1 MKILL
6 GLRVILLII
15 LFTIVFLVTN
25 ETITFAYWYSDV
37 FILFTCFLAL
47 ITCFKYDAIKYI
59 FEKVKKHKF
68 IFATIVVIAFF
79 TLVNL
84 IYYFVPQFCEI
95 DDWNNHISAHSENEA
110 EVLLSFAFLPE
121 WYSDINVFNMTLLE
135 TIFSLIFVIIVQA
148 REKLEQKANQYATAT
163 KYGVIGYIL
172 DRLVKNIFKYKLLI
186 IFFIFLLTISS
197 RFLIVYYVK
206 LVGIS
211 VLALAAI
218 CFIIKNYLSI
228 KKCIDKNSQK
238 YGKENLA
245 IVISQDS
252 EDFSFVG
259 DFVNPLYKFY
269 KYNTSS
275 IGKSLIVD
283 AKDYVFVSYDAI
295 RYKLINTNEYKIKS
309 YIIFLKL
316 DFHSFMYENLQIKSF
331 QEQIDQIIGDCDKF
345 IIFPKYSWYYEKN
358 QVEKLKG
365 KYIFRYK
372 NKFELKAIIDVL
384 NLNEDDIK
392 LKEEVLD
399 EVVYIYQKEISDN
412 LEKLK
417 ENVDLQNMHELKNN
431 LINKIDNLDEEK
443 IKQNKNIYIKY
454 SLNTILK
461 SFNYIEYFYS
471 LLKICEYIIHYIGLK
486 NVINNPQEILDRK
499 IKVKDGGLAAWRDS
513 ISYDK
518 SYDKN
523 LKEDAE
529 IINSV
534 IELRTILE
542 FNVEYKDNYTFKKD
556 LCKTIIDIRN
566 NLLGH
571 GVITYDV
578 SERIVKYLF
587 IITKEFIK
595 IFESIDVTI
604 EEDEKIKK
612 IFGEDIKAIYKENKF
627 VYLYSKMN
635 KSKSKDFPEYLNY
648 ETGKRIADG
657 NISEKM
663 DKIWTLAEIEETLG
677 KFM

>member
-1 MKILL
+1 MFTLFC
-6 GLRVILLII
+6 LRIFALIAV
-15 LFTIVFLVTN
+15 FSIVYLDIN
-25 ETITFAYWYSDV
+25 SIISLYPWHSNV
-37 FILFTCFLAL
+37 FILFTSFIAL
-47 ITCFKYDAIKYI
+47 IICFKYDVIKYI

-68 IFATIVVIAFF
+68 IFSLIAIIVFF
-79 TLVNL
+79 AIINL
-84 IYYFVPQFCEI
+84 IYYYVPQFFEI
-95 DDWNNHISAHSENEA
+95 QNLNYLDYIEEDDGLEIAK
-110 EVLLSFAFLPE
+110 SFVFLPE
-121 WYSDINVFNMTLLE
+121 WFDADLNVFTMTLFE
-135 TIFSLIFVIIVQA
+135 SIFSFVFIIIAQA
-148 REKLEQKANQYATAT
+148 REKLEQKANQYATIT
-163 KYGVIGYIL
+163 KYSIFGYIF
-172 DRLVKNIFKYKLLI
+172 DRIVKNIFRYKAFI
-186 IFFIFLLTISS
+186 IFFIMILTISS
-197 RFLIVYYVK
+197 KFLIVYYVK

-211 VLALAAI
+211 VLALTII

-228 KKCIDKNSQK
+228 KKCLDKNKQK
-238 YGKENLA
+238 YGKEHL
-245 IVISQDS
+245 VIAVSQDS
-252 EDFSFVG
+252 KDFSFVG
-259 DFVNPLYKFY
+259 DFVNPLHKFY
-269 KYNTSS
+269 KYNTTS
-275 IGKSLIVD
+275 IGKSLLVD
-283 AKDYVFVSYDAI
+283 AKNYVFVSYDAI
-295 RYKLINTNEYKIKS
+295 RYNLINSSEYKIKAYS
-309 YIIFLKL
+309 IFLKFDYNACL
-316 DFHSFMYENLQIKSF
+316 IEEIS
-331 QEQIDQIIGDCDKF
+331 IDRYQQKIDTLIGDYDKY
-345 IIFPKYSWYYEKN
+345 IIFPKFKHMLGLD
-358 QVEKLKG
+358 VDKLSG
-365 KYIFRYK
+365 KFIFRYK
-372 NKFELKAIIDVL
+372 NNFDINALISVL
-384 NLNEDDIK
+384 NLNENDIK

-399 EVVYIYQKEISDN
+399 EVVYIYQKEISNN

-417 ENVDLQNMHELKNN
+417 ENVDMQNMYELKNN
-431 LINKIDNLDEEK
+431 LMGKINNLDEEK

-471 LLKICEYIIHYIGLK
+471 LLKICEYIIHYMGLK

-499 IKVKDGGLAAWRDS
+499 IRVKDGGLAAWRDS
-513 ISYDK
+513 INFDK

-523 LKEDAE
+523 SEEDAE

-542 FNVEYKDNYTFKKD
+542 FNVEYKESHTFKKD

-587 IITKEFIK
+587 IITKACIN
-595 IFESIDVTI
+595 IFGGIGVPI

-635 KSKSKDFPEYLNY
+635 KSKPKDYPEYLNY

-663 DKIWTLAEIEETLG
+663 DKIWTPAEIEETLG